1 MSYMTVCINVD
12 VLSRTKIYD
21 RMQYRNIYV
30 HVQSTCTSYLVPRVH
45 ERGTSNA
52 HQTTLVYL
60 LQHKRAYTR
69 THESK
74 RAAETSLAHNKEG
87 ASCS

>member
-1 MSYMTVCINVD
+1 MSYEVRGFISYMTVCINVD

-21 RMQYRNIYV
+21 HMQYRNIYV
-30 HVQSTCTSYLVPRVH
+30 HVQSTCTSYKY
-45 ERGTSNA
+45 
-52 HQTTLVYL
+52 LVYTNVVHL
-60 LQHKRAYTR
+60 MHTKPLWCTYYNTR
-69 THESK
+69 E